1 MPSSIAAR
9 IITALAYINAP
20 NAVKGTWYIAA
31 AAIGI
36 VPIVNITKPESG
48 CKRNWI
54 DNCPVIIS

>member
-9 IITALAYINAP
+9 IITVLASINAP
-20 NAVKGTWYIAA
+20 NAVKGTRFIAA

-54 DNCPVIIS
+54 TNYPGIIS